1 MAGGAEDIVWPALVP
16 ELEVSDLTASLRIYL
31 GPLGFTL
38 LYGRPEEGFAYLT
51 RDGAHLMLEEIGGS
65 GRRFSDAPMAR
76 PFGRGINLQI
86 EIPDV
91 DQLYQSVLAAGLE
104 MPIPLEDKW
113 YRQDEQEAGNRQ
125 FVIADPDGYLL
136 RFFSDLGLRPHRA

>member
-1 MAGGAEDIVWPALVP
+1 MAGAPEDIVWPALVP
-16 ELEVSDLTASLRIYL
+16 ELEVSDLAASLRTYL

-38 LYGRPEEGFAYLT
+38 LYGRPEEGFAYLV
-51 RDGAHLMLEEIGGS
+51 RDGAHLMLGEMGAS
-65 GRRFSDAPMAR
+65 RRFSDAPMAR
-76 PFGRGINLQI
+76 PFGRGVSLQI

-91 DQLYQSVLAAGLE
+91 DQLYQTVLAAGLE